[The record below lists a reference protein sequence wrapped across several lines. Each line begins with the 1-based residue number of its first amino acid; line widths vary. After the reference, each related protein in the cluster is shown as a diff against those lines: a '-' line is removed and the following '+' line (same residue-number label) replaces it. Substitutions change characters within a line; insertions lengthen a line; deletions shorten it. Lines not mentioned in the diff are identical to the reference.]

1 MSDQQLYDRIGV
13 GYSTQRRA
21 DVRWAAAIRA
31 ALGDATSVLNVG
43 AGAGSYEPRD
53 IPVTALEPSMRM
65 LSQRPPAAAPAV
77 AAIAEVIPFRD
88 GAFDA
93 TTAILT
99 LHHWTDWRRGLAE
112 VKRVT
117 RRRIVI
123 VTADVFREDQP
134 FWIKDYFPEI
144 QEWDK
149 HHMQPV
155 RDVVAQLWPS
165 RVEAL
170 PVAADFTDG
179 CCAAYWRRP
188 EAYLDPAVRA
198 GISGFSLIP
207 PDAVAR
213 GLAELDRDLRTGA
226 WAERYGRLLDQDE
239 IDIGLRMVIA
249 ER

>member
-65 LSQRPPAAAPAV
+65 LSQRPPTAAPAV

-99 LHHWTDWRRGLAE
+99 LHHWMDWRRGLAE

-123 VTADVFREDQP
+123 VTADVFREDEP
-134 FWIKDYFPEI
+134 FWIKD
-144 QEWDK
+144 
-149 HHMQPV
+149 
-155 RDVVAQLWPS
+155 
-165 RVEAL
+165 
-170 PVAADFTDG
+170 
-179 CCAAYWRRP
+179 
-188 EAYLDPAVRA
+188 
-198 GISGFSLIP
+198 
-207 PDAVAR
+207 
-213 GLAELDRDLRTGA
+213 
-226 WAERYGRLLDQDE
+226 
-239 IDIGLRMVIA
+239 
-249 ER
+249 